1 MSLNALCAC
10 VDSRRTWED
19 GFQRFHLKPF
29 VLTLYPHSLGL
40 VIMIPRLC
48 EVPILLMAL
57 TGNERFEDRMG
68 VKSCG
73 LLKKINPF
81 IIAINAHGFTYYF
94 FIIN

>member
-10 VDSRRTWED
+10 VDSRRTWEG

-57 TGNERFEDRMG
+57 TGNERFEGRVG

-73 LLKKINPF
+73 LLKKINSF
-81 IIAINAHGFTYYF
+81 IIASNVHMGSL
-94 FIIN
+94 FIFLL